1 MLKGVFVM
9 NLVYNSEHFSVVE
22 YPTHGGLELI
32 DKQGRTSA
40 FLVGDTAV
48 KFRASMEDVFSN
60 SPTVE
65 SIDEF
70 LDNYEAPS
78 EQQLTFH

>member
-1 MLKGVFVM
+1 M

-22 YPTHGGLELI
+22 YPTHGGVELI

-40 FLVGDTAV
+40 FFIGDTAI
-48 KFRASMEDVFSN
+48 KFRASMETVVTANPS
-60 SPTVE
+60 VE

-70 LDNYEAPS
+70 LDEYEPPL
-78 EQQLTFH
+78 EQVLTFH

>member
-1 MLKGVFVM
+1 V

-22 YPTHGGLELI
+22 YPTHGGFELI

-40 FLVGDTAV
+40 FILGDTAV
-48 KFRASMEDVFSN
+48 KFRASME
-60 SPTVE
+60 TVVSADPSVA

-70 LDNYEAPS
+70 LDGYEAPS
-78 EQQLTFH
+78 EQVLTFH

>member
-1 MLKGVFVM
+1 MM

-22 YPTHGGLELI
+22 YPTHGGFELI
-32 DKQGRTSA
+32 DKHGKTTA
-40 FLVGDTAV
+40 FFVGDTAV
-48 KFRASMEDVFSN
+48 RFRASMETVFSN
-60 SPTVE
+60 SPTTE

-70 LDNYEAPS
+70 LDDYEAPS

>member
-1 MLKGVFVM
+1 M

-40 FLVGDTAV
+40 FLVGDTAI
-48 KFRASMEDVFSN
+48 KFRASMETVVSAN
-60 SPTVE
+60 PSVE

-70 LDNYEAPS
+70 LDDYEPPL
-78 EQQLTFH
+78 EQVLTFH